1 MHASNRPYSKSIRY
15 RQGKRVSPNRSKL
28 RRYDTFESERLLTRI
43 VNDIVIEL
51 DLVPIR
57 EDGLERRTSTLS
69 SFFPRNRHFLVRVQ
83 ECIGILLAGKKK
95 KTSAAATD
103 GLRAYTYGIR
113 DVAQTR
119 AFDQPRQTPI
129 VPEFRGFAAAAAAAV
144 RLWRPFVRLEL
155 GEGGVYEREHP
166 LRYHRARRSRDSLKD
181 VCEFEGREK

>member
-95 KTSAAATD
+95 KKHQRQQRT
-103 GLRAYTYGIR
+103 GFEHIR
-113 DVAQTR
+113 TGYAM
-119 AFDQPRQTPI
+119 
-129 VPEFRGFAAAAAAAV
+129 
-144 RLWRPFVRLEL
+144 
-155 GEGGVYEREHP
+155 
-166 LRYHRARRSRDSLKD
+166 
-181 VCEFEGREK
+181 